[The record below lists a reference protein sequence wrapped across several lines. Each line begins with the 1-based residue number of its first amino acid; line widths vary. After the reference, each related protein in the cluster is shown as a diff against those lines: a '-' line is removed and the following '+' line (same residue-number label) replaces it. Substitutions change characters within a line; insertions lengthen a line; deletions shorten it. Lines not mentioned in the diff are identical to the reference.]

1 MGFPPKFCFLKSSTG
16 DPLIPLHSRECRK
29 QIPRPPTLVS
39 LRNTT
44 NFAKSNE
51 IASKFAGHR
60 WCSSGKGQL
69 LGSMAPASLH
79 VQEGGSTES
88 TWGMH
93 QLFYTQLSCKLRA
106 QDNFGDHCL
115 LNSPLPGLQ
124 AIHPSHAAEL
134 TGEREKENAKAAHL
148 LCKGTILH
156 IPEEANNWFC
166 CRNRMGFQRKRG
178 VTHMTAISFLRM
190 LNLVTKLALPRESL
204 MSTTEGQGERSA
216 ALSLGH

>member
-1 MGFPPKFCFLKSSTG
+1 MKLRASLLATG
-16 DPLIPLHSRECRK
+16 VVPLARAAAGLHSTSEPPHAGRRKHREH
-29 QIPRPPTLVS
+29 
-39 LRNTT
+39 LR
-44 NFAKSNE
+44 E
-51 IASKFAGHR
+51 
-60 WCSSGKGQL
+60 
-69 LGSMAPASLH
+69 APA
-79 VQEGGSTES
+79 V
-88 TWGMH
+88 
-93 QLFYTQLSCKLRA
+93 YTQLSCKLRA

-134 TGEREKENAKAAHL
+134 TGDREKENAKAAHL
-148 LCKGTILH
+148 LCKRAILH

-190 LNLVTKLALPRESL
+190 LNLVTKLALPGESL
-204 MSTTEGQGERSA
+204 MSATEGQGERSA